1 MIFGWSEADI
11 DKGCDTGLGMWASDS
26 VEEELRMSMEV
37 AVE

>member
-1 MIFGWSEADI
+1 MTLGCLEADI
-11 DKGCDTGLGMWASDS
+11 DKGCDMGLDMWASDS